1 MKKLFKLFIFT
12 IIALIFSSC
21 ANNNNDDDLSDLI
34 QTPKQDM
41 PIIEG
46 TWEVVEIKSTS
57 FGEETNS
64 IKMGDKL
71 YVNKNLVAINSSY
84 AFPPSFNSKYVK
96 LSDYMKNRGIE
107 IPKSFEDRN
116 VIVINAS
123 QGQLFSRDFIVTDD
137 NYMFIIKDDNVI
149 SLQKISDKVDAKVQ
163 DSYAKLAS
171 KERTT
176 TTEGEDVAE
185 DISLLLGV
193 RERIDPNSDD
203 ALYKYYTY
211 LIRIEADDTITYQKA
226 EDIFIKNQDEFWQV
240 SLDLNNIT
248 NLYDKIRAYPIKI
261 KDKKDSELLLKNYTF
276 NDINLNMRLNFVSNG
291 FISIDYTDDTED
303 DPIRKYALMD
313 TNNIVD
319 RKFMSLEEF
328 TGEDQSDSI
337 FKDKV
342 KEEAIKTFPKTNPD
356 DFSFDNTNFGIVR
369 NQGIWA
375 FQSSISK
382 GSGDEFIQNF
392 FNIDIAIGDSML
404 NPNNSI
410 ITRDQVYNINT
421 QFKDYLLMANQRY
434 VLIQTPDEIL
444 IHRIKDGIIEKAPV
458 YAIATR
464 MPATIISIDQFLGSN
479 ATDVEKAFEK
489 YNNIIEK

>member
-1 MKKLFKLFIFT
+1 MKKLIKLFIFT
-12 IIALIFSSC
+12 IIAVIFSSC
-21 ANNNNDDDLSDLI
+21 VNYNNDDLSDLI
-34 QTPKQDM
+34 QTPKQDV

-46 TWEVVEIKSTS
+46 TWEVVEIKSTN
-57 FGEETNS
+57 FGEEINN

-71 YVNKNLVAINSSY
+71 YINKNLVAINTSY

-107 IPKSFEDRN
+107 IPKSFKDRN
-116 VIVINAS
+116 VVVVNAS
-123 QGQLFSRDFIVTDD
+123 QGQLFSRDFIVTDE
-137 NYMFIIKDDNVI
+137 NYMFLIKDDNVI
-149 SLQKISDKVDAKVQ
+149 SLKKISDKVDSKVQ
-163 DSYAKLAS
+163 DKYAKLAS

-176 TTEGEDVAE
+176 NTEGEEIAE

-193 RERIDPNSDD
+193 RERIDPNSDE

-211 LIRIEADDTITYQKA
+211 LIRIDADDKIKYQKA
-226 EDIFIKNQDEFWQV
+226 ENIFIKNQDEYWLV
-240 SLDLNNIT
+240 SLDLNSIT
-248 NLYDKIRAYPIKI
+248 NLYDEIKAYPIKI
-261 KDKKDSELLLKNYTF
+261 KDKEDSELLLKNYTF

-291 FISIDYTDDTED
+291 FISIDYTDNTDNE
-303 DPIRKYALMD
+303 PIRKYALMD
-313 TNNIVD
+313 TNNIAD
-319 RKFMSLEEF
+319 KKFMSLEEF

-337 FKDKV
+337 FKEKV
-342 KEEAIKTFPKTNPD
+342 KEEVSKTFPKSNLD
-356 DFSFDNTNFGIVR
+356 NFSFDNTNFGIVR
-369 NQGIWA
+369 SQGIWA

-382 GSGDEFIQNF
+382 GNGDEFMQNF

-410 ITRDQVYNINT
+410 ISRDQIYNINT

-444 IHRIKDGIIEKAPV
+444 IHRIVDGIIEKAPV

-464 MPATIISIDQFLGSN
+464 MPATIISIDQFLGAN

-489 YNNIIEK
+489 YNTIIEK

>member
-1 MKKLFKLFIFT
+1 MKKQIKIFIFT
-12 IIALIFSSC
+12 IIAIIFSSC
-21 ANNNNDDDLSDLI
+21 VNYNNDDLSDLI
-34 QTPKQDM
+34 QTPKQDV

-46 TWEVVEIKSTS
+46 TWEVAEIKSTN
-57 FGEETNS
+57 FGEEISN
-64 IKMGDKL
+64 IKLGDKL

-107 IPKSFEDRN
+107 TPKNFKDRN

-137 NYMFIIKDDNVI
+137 NYMFFIKDDNII
-149 SLQKISDKVDAKVQ
+149 SFKKISDKVDSKVQ

-171 KERTT
+171 KERTK
-176 TTEGEDVAE
+176 TTEGEEVAE

-211 LIRIEADDTITYQKA
+211 LIRIDPDDTIKYQKA
-226 EDIFIKNQDEFWQV
+226 ENIFIKNQDEYWQV
-240 SLDLNNIT
+240 SSDLNSIT
-248 NLYDKIRAYPIKI
+248 NLYDEIKAYPIKI
-261 KDKKDSELLLKNYTF
+261 KDKEDSALLLKNYTF

-291 FISIDYTDDTED
+291 FISIDYTDNTDKE
-303 DPIRKYALMD
+303 PIRKYALMD
-313 TNNIVD
+313 TNNIAD
-319 RKFMSLEEF
+319 SKFMSLEEF

-337 FKDKV
+337 FKEKV
-342 KEEAIKTFPKTNPD
+342 KEEASKTFPKSNLD
-356 DFSFDNTNFGIVR
+356 SFSFDNTNYGIVR
-369 NQGIWA
+369 SQGIWA
-375 FQSSISK
+375 FQSSIAK
-382 GSGDEFIQNF
+382 GSGDEFMQNF

-404 NPNNSI
+404 NPSNSI
-410 ITRDQVYNINT
+410 ISRDQVYNINT

-444 IHRIKDGIIEKAPV
+444 IHRIIDGIIEKAPV

-464 MPATIISIDQFLGSN
+464 MPITIISIDQYLGSN

-489 YNNIIEK
+489 YNTIIEK